1 MTTSLATGPQVS
13 FLQDLLAKRAYVTS
27 DFTDVL
33 SALADGT
40 LTKEDATHA
49 IGVLKSAPRAT
60 STATAPRSTE
70 GLDVGMYR
78 RQSDGEIFRIHRSRE
93 TGNLYAKRLDLLA
106 TGAEFSYAAGAIYTL
121 TPADRM
127 TLDEAKAWGVSTG
140 ICCVCGAFLTDPKS
154 VSAGIGPIC
163 SGRV

>member
-13 FLQDLLAKRAYVTS
+13 FLQDLLAKRSYVM
-27 DFTDVL
+27 
-33 SALADGT
+33 ADYAAVHAAIATGT
-40 LTKEDATHA
+40 LTRDEASHA
-49 IGVLKSAPRAT
+49 ITALKDAPRAT

-121 TPADRM
+121 SPADRM